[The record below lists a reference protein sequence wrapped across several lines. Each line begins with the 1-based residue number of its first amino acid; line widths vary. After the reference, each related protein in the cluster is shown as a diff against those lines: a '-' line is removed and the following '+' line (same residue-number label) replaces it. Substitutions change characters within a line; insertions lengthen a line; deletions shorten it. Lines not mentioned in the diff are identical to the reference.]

1 MDYFSK
7 ELTQEQI
14 TYLNTINNISSER
27 VDLFKEFSISLTYLI
42 IDTYLGDDTIDNQNA
57 LLSHFNWCWTNN
69 INNFAKEN
77 IYLQSKGEHYYYF
90 LNYFTDIFYDNPKK
104 TDTLNAKLIT
114 SWEDT
119 MTMDIP
125 KTKSDYD
132 LFCEIF
138 KTIDK
143 YFLKNH

>member
-7 ELTQEQI
+7 ELSSEQI
-14 TYLNTINNISSER
+14 SYLNAINNITSDRS
-27 VDLFKEFSISLTYLI
+27 DLFKEFATSLTYI
-42 IDTYLGDDTIDNQNA
+42 ITDTYLGDDTIFDEETK
-57 LLSHFNWCWTNN
+57 LVHFNWCWDTN
-69 INNFAKEN
+69 IKNFKEEN
-77 IYLQSKGEHYYYF
+77 ICIQSKGEHYYYF
-90 LNYFTDIFYDNPKK
+90 LNYFDDVFYDNPKK
-104 TDTLNAKLIT
+104 NDELTERLIY
-114 SWEDT
+114 SWEESINIDR
-119 MTMDIP
+119 P